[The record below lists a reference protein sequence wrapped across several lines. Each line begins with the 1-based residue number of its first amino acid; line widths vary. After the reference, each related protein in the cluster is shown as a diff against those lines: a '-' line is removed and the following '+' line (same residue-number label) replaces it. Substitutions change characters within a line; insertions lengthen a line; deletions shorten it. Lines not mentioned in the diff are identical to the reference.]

1 MLKSVETNAIFFMQP
16 QRLKGSQ
23 VTSIDQLIIAFHIA
37 RLYREIGDPI
47 HLFAIV
53 TEATNGIHAL

>member
-1 MLKSVETNAIFFMQP
+1 MQP